1 MLVMR
6 PPPVDAKTGAVQGCG
21 MTTLVS
27 VSQRPLLPIL
37 LALGGAHLLNDLIS
51 SMIPAIYP
59 LLKEAY
65 RLDFT
70 QIGLIS
76 LAFQVTAS
84 LLQPILGFVTDHKPW
99 PYAMVAGMAATLS
112 GVVGLAWAGSYGMV
126 LVSAA
131 MVGLGSAV
139 FHPEA
144 TRMARHA
151 AAGQQGFAQG
161 IFQIGGHA
169 GYAIGPL
176 LAALVV
182 VPRGQ
187 TSIAWVSVVALAAM
201 VLMAWTGARYSEMRR
216 SQIAATKKR
225 PAATAEPSLPGRP
238 MLMAMTV
245 LIVLLLSKNAYTAV
259 FTSYYTFYLIEQF
272 GVTVQVSQVMLFL
285 YLVVGALGVMIGGM
299 VGDRIGRHSVIWISI
314 LGSLPFALL
323 LPHVDLFWTG
333 VLSVVISLVMAS
345 AFSSILIYA
354 IDLVPHRV
362 GLVGGLFY
370 GLAFGLGGLTAAAV
384 GVLADQIGIIA
395 VFKLCAWLP
404 ALGLLTFMLP
414 RAPSGR

>member
-1 MLVMR
+1 MQPLR
-6 PPPVDAKTGAVQGCG
+6 LTRYAARSKGFD

-37 LALGGAHLLNDLIS
+37 LALSGAHLLNDLIS
-51 SMIPAIYP
+51 SMIPAMYP

-70 QIGLIS
+70 QVGLIT

-84 LLQPILGFVTDHKPW
+84 LLQPLLGFVTDHKPW
-99 PYAMVAGMAATLS
+99 PYAMVLGMAATLS
-112 GVVGLAWAGSYGMV
+112 GVVGLASAGNYGMV
-126 LVSAA
+126 LLSVA

-187 TSIAWVSVVALAAM
+187 ASIAWVSVVALAAM

-216 SQIAATKKR
+216 SQLAAARMRTS
-225 PAATAEPSLPGRP
+225 ATGEASLPSGH
-238 MLMAMTV
+238 
-245 LIVLLLSKNAYTAV
+245 VLLA
-259 FTSYYTFYLIEQF
+259 
-272 GVTVQVSQVMLFL
+272 
-285 YLVVGALGVMIGGM
+285 
-299 VGDRIGRHSVIWISI
+299 
-314 LGSLPFALL
+314 
-323 LPHVDLFWTG
+323 
-333 VLSVVISLVMAS
+333 
-345 AFSSILIYA
+345 
-354 IDLVPHRV
+354 
-362 GLVGGLFY
+362 
-370 GLAFGLGGLTAAAV
+370 
-384 GVLADQIGIIA
+384 
-395 VFKLCAWLP
+395 
-404 ALGLLTFMLP
+404 
-414 RAPSGR
+414 